1 MGKLEDNL
9 KKAMKS
15 KGMKDLMNKKD
26 PKVKNIELNKMN
38 KMMPKKGL
46 AGGGSLKMVEKD
58 GKKVPFFAADGKGKM
73 MAGGKVKKMMGG
85 GMLKPKKKMMGGGMT
100 KIKYRGGGIV
110 KQGVRPTK
118 YV

>member
-15 KGMKDLMNKKD
+15 KSMKEFTKTGRFKD
-26 PKVKNIELNKMN
+26 AEDKVKKIELGGMN
-38 KMMPKKGL
+38 KMLKG
-46 AGGGSLKMVEKD
+46 K
-58 GKKVPFFAADGKGKM
+58 KM

-85 GMLKPKKKMMGGGMT
+85 GMTMPMKKKMMGGGMT
-100 KIKYRGGGIV
+100 KIKYKGGGIV
-110 KQGVRPTK
+110 QQGVRPTK

>member
-15 KGMKDLMNKKD
+15 KSMIDFMKTGNFKD
-26 PKVKNIELNKMN
+26 AEDKVKEIELDKMN
-38 KMMPKKGL
+38 KMLKGKKKL
-46 AGGGSLKMVEKD
+46 AG
-58 GKKVPFFAADGKGKM
+58 
-73 MAGGKVKKMMGG
+73 GGKVKKMMGG

-110 KQGVRPTK
+110 KQGVRPTR
-118 YV
+118 YI

>member
-15 KGMKDLMNKKD
+15 KSMKDFMKTGNFKD
-26 PKVKNIELNKMN
+26 AEDKVKEIELGKMN
-38 KMMPKKGL
+38 KMLKGKKKL
-46 AGGGSLKMVEKD
+46 AGGG
-58 GKKVPFFAADGKGKM
+58 KVKKM

-85 GMLKPKKKMMGGGMT
+85 GMTKPKKMMGGGMT

-110 KQGVRPTK
+110 KQGVRPTR
-118 YV
+118 YI

>member
-15 KGMKDLMNKKD
+15 KSMKEFTKTGRFKD
-26 PKVKNIELNKMN
+26 AEDKVKKIELGNMN
-38 KMMPKKGL
+38 KMLKGKKMM
-46 AGGGSLKMVEKD
+46 AGG
-58 GKKVPFFAADGKGKM
+58 KVKKM

-85 GMLKPKKKMMGGGMT
+85 GMT
-100 KIKYRGGGIV
+100 KIKYKGGGIV
-110 KQGVRPTK
+110 QQGVRPTK

>member
-15 KGMKDLMNKKD
+15 KAMKEFTKTGRFKD
-26 PKVKNIELNKMN
+26 AEDKVKKIELGNMN
-38 KMMPKKGL
+38 KMLKG
-46 AGGGSLKMVEKD
+46 K
-58 GKKVPFFAADGKGKM
+58 KM

-85 GMLKPKKKMMGGGMT
+85 GMT
-100 KIKYRGGGIV
+100 KIKYKGGGIV
-110 KQGVRPTK
+110 QQGVRPTK

>member
-15 KGMKDLMNKKD
+15 KSMKEFTNTGRFKDAEDKIKK
-26 PKVKNIELNKMN
+26 IELGGMN
-38 KMMPKKGL
+38 KMLKG
-46 AGGGSLKMVEKD
+46 K
-58 GKKVPFFAADGKGKM
+58 KM

-85 GMLKPKKKMMGGGMT
+85 GMT
-100 KIKYRGGGIV
+100 KIKYKGGGIV
-110 KQGVRPTK
+110 QQGVRPTK

>member
-15 KGMKDLMNKKD
+15 KSMKEFTKTGRFKD
-26 PKVKNIELNKMN
+26 AEDKVKKIELGGMN
-38 KMMPKKGL
+38 KMLKG
-46 AGGGSLKMVEKD
+46 K
-58 GKKVPFFAADGKGKM
+58 KM

-85 GMLKPKKKMMGGGMT
+85 GMT
-100 KIKYRGGGIV
+100 KIKYKGGGIV
-110 KQGVRPTK
+110 QQGVRPTK